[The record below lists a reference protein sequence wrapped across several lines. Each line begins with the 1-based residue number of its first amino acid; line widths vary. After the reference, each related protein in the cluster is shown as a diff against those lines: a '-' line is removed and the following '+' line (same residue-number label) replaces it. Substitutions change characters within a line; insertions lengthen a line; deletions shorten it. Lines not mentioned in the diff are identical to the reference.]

1 MPCHAIHK
9 FTVHPCSDLSCVLPR
24 IIITAEEAQ
33 DELKDLCYII
43 KVTILRLTPPDSS

>member
-1 MPCHAIHK
+1 M
-9 FTVHPCSDLSCVLPR
+9 SGVLPR

-43 KVTILRLTPPDSS
+43 KVISQPWVIVGAQP